1 MAASLFHLGK
11 TNWTG
16 VLVSLEKNRFSNS
29 IAIVADKL
37 TGFNKATFVS
47 FLYIDTILNIQQDK
61 IYEDFFDYVAF
72 DHSQVTRV
80 LSSDERLKVELA
92 LKEREAQKNLKMV
105 SQDLDLSDDGEGDD
119 DSNLLGSKYNT
130 FGEEINR
137 LISKKAP
144 EIEKTKS
151 SSLGW
156 RLSWFI
162 ISSLTFK

>member
-1 MAASLFHLGK
+1 
-11 TNWTG
+11 
-16 VLVSLEKNRFSNS
+16 
-29 IAIVADKL
+29 
-37 TGFNKATFVS
+37 
-47 FLYIDTILNIQQDK
+47 
-61 IYEDFFDYVAF
+61 
-72 DHSQVTRV
+72 
-80 LSSDERLKVELA
+80 
-92 LKEREAQKNLKMV
+92 MV

-156 RLSWFI
+156 RLS
-162 ISSLTFK
+162 